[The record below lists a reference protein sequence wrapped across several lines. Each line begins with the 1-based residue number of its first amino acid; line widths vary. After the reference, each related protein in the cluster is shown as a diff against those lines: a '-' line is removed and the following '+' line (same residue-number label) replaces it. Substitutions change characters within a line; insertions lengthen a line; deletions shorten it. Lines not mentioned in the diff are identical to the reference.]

1 MSSSARWDNLI
12 HDADIMS
19 WFLGSIGSLIDKV
32 RQSNSFAQ
40 YIVSWSFGTIEIGR
54 HNDIRV

>member
-19 WFLGSIGSLIDKV
+19 WFLGSVGSFIDKV
-32 RQSNSFAQ
+32 RQSDSFAD
-40 YIVSWSFGTIEIGR
+40 IVSWSFGTIEIGR

>member
-19 WFLGSIGSLIDKV
+19 WFLGSVGSFIDKV
-32 RQSNSFAQ
+32 RQSDSFAD
-40 YIVSWSFGTIEIGR
+40 IVSWSFGTLR
-54 HNDIRV
+54 